1 VTDIALTRE
10 VSAALARCELTFRPR
25 HAIDLDRA
33 VGQHAAYCRM
43 LESLGL
49 DVVRLPGDPAQ
60 PDCCFVE
67 DTAVVLDEV
76 AVLAHPGAPSRR
88 GEVDVVA
95 SALEGYRTLARIPSS
110 ARLDG
115 GDVLALGRR
124 IFVGS
129 SARTD
134 AAGARALQRIVAP
147 FGYDVVPVG
156 VTGCLHLKSAVTAIG
171 EGAVLAN
178 PGWLDLAPFDG
189 IDVVP
194 IPADEPG
201 AANVLRVAGS
211 VIAHS
216 GFPRTID
223 LLAARGVDVRPIDVS
238 EFLKAEAG
246 VTCKSIVFHLV
257 RGSSPGNRP
266 S

>member
-1 VTDIALTRE
+1 MTDIALTRE
-10 VSAALARCELTFRPR
+10 VSPALANCELTFLPR
-25 HAIDLDRA
+25 DPIDLDRA
-33 VGQHAAYCRM
+33 VAQHAAYCRL
-43 LESLGL
+43 LESLDL
-49 DVVRLPGDPAQ
+49 DVLRLPGDPAQ

-88 GEVDVVA
+88 GEVDAVA
-95 SALEGYRTLARIPSS
+95 SALEGYRPLARIPPS

-115 GDVLALGRR
+115 GDVLVFGRR

-129 SARTD
+129 SGRTD

-147 FGYDVVPVG
+147 FGYEVVPVG
-156 VTGCLHLKSAVTAIG
+156 VTGCLHLKSAVTAVD
-171 EGAVLAN
+171 ESAVLAN
-178 PGWLDLAPFDG
+178 PGWLDLAPFHG

-194 IPADEPG
+194 VPADEPG
-201 AANVLRVAGS
+201 AANVLRVAGC

-223 LLAARGVDVRPIDVS
+223 LLAARGVDVRPVDVS

-246 VTCKSIVFHLV
+246 VTCKSLVFRRA
-257 RGSSPGNRP
+257 RGR
-266 S
+266 

>member
-1 VTDIALTRE
+1 MKILTVLVRRQRPE
-10 VSAALARCELTFRPR
+10 TTLHRIRLSVLVDTYFKGDGHRPDARGLCRPR
-25 HAIDLDRA
+25 PLRADVPAAPRDRPRPRRRPA
-33 VGQHAAYCRM
+33 RR
-43 LESLGL
+43 LLGL
-49 DVVRLPGDPAQ
+49 DVDRLPGDPAP

-76 AVLAHPGAPSRR
+76 A
-88 GEVDVVA
+88 
-95 SALEGYRTLARIPSS
+95 
-110 ARLDG
+110 
-115 GDVLALGRR
+115 
-124 IFVGS
+124 
-129 SARTD
+129 
-134 AAGARALQRIVAP
+134 
-147 FGYDVVPVG
+147 
-156 VTGCLHLKSAVTAIG
+156 
-171 EGAVLAN
+171 
-178 PGWLDLAPFDG
+178 DLAPFDG

-266 S
+266 SYYGSAGNGMFLFILCPRRT